1 MKDTLIDYHARHFL
15 WTVENRVGWITLN
28 RPEKKNPLTFE
39 SYAELRDLMRR
50 LPQAPEVKAIVIS
63 GA

>member
-1 MKDTLIDYHARHFL
+1 MNDTLTDYQARHFL
-15 WTVENRVGWITLN
+15 WSVRNRVGWITLN

-50 LPQAPEVKAIVIS
+50 CPTPPM
-63 GA
+63 